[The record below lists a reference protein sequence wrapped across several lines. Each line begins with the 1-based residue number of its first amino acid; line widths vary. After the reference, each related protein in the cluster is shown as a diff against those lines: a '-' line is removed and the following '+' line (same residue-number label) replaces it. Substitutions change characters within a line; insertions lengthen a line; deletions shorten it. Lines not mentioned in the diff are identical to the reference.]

1 MNEKN
6 LKPWSKYLELTP
18 ILKLILASFFK
29 QALEKQLNMDYTIV
43 TKVSE
48 SDVTHPVIQTV
59 ADGKVD
65 LVADTFVANYHRYK
79 FVDFSYPIQGFM
91 IIAHPTKSTN
101 I

>member
-1 MNEKN
+1 
-6 LKPWSKYLELTP
+6 
-18 ILKLILASFFK
+18 
-29 QALEKQLNMDYTIV
+29 MDYTIV
-43 TKVSE
+43 TEVSE

-91 IIAHPTKSTN
+91 ITAYSTKSKN
-101 I
+101 INIYRLQGSQLSSFVA